1 MPQVQGLDWAL
12 GEEIRSYELNTYYNN
27 NNNNNN
33 NDNNNNN
40 NSNNNNNNNNGRFNY
55 QLFLWLQMLQYGI
68 PSKVQPP
75 KMRRFTWSLKRVSFA
90 DEELKS

>member
-1 MPQVQGLDWAL
+1 MDWAL

-33 NDNNNNN
+33 NN
-40 NSNNNNNNNNGRFNY
+40 NSNNNNNNNNKGRFNY